1 MYQQLLSTHCWDQ
14 LEMNLYQER
23 CHASFS
29 PSSCMYLHPT
39 WMDWCSI
46 LVILYVAKIMGLFAL
61 SLNMQMARVCHLH
74 PEAVQWWLGP
84 HHQDISLGLEQ
95 VQCSQSL
102 TSLPGLSNDHMH
114 SLASRL
120 FLVTS
125 FTCSTCYKQ
134 QSQLRPGNE
143 ASLLTVSIS
152 RSYSEW
158 ADLRLMLGVELTC
171 CAWSNK
177 HQKCWFAGLLQE
189 RSWFNKREAAS
200 LASCWKYTW
209 IYDNLHLRLLG
220 DFFPDSNPPCLL
232 RALGRG

>member
-1 MYQQLLSTHCWDQ
+1 MWHNNIATH
-14 LEMNLYQER
+14 LY
-23 CHASFS
+23 C
-29 PSSCMYLHPT
+29 
-39 WMDWCSI
+39 
-46 LVILYVAKIMGLFAL
+46 
-61 SLNMQMARVCHLH
+61 
-74 PEAVQWWLGP
+74 
-84 HHQDISLGLEQ
+84 
-95 VQCSQSL
+95 
-102 TSLPGLSNDHMH
+102 NDHMH

-171 CAWSNK
+171 WQSWTMGRCAWSNK

-189 RSWFNKREAAS
+189 RSWFNKRGAAS
-200 LASCWKYTW
+200 LASCWEHPW

-220 DFFPDSNPPCLL
+220 DFFPDSNPPCPL
-232 RALGRG
+232 RALGRGKRVLCYMYSSWVSSIFCTLHSSLCLSTYSLSS

>member
-1 MYQQLLSTHCWDQ
+1 MWQKLWDHLLYHLICRWPEFVISIQKLCSGDWD
-14 LEMNLYQER
+14 R
-23 CHASFS
+23 TIRISV
-29 PSSCMYLHPT
+29 
-39 WMDWCSI
+39 WDWNRYN
-46 LVILYVAKIMGLFAL
+46 V
-61 SLNMQMARVCHLH
+61 
-74 PEAVQWWLGP
+74 
-84 HHQDISLGLEQ
+84 
-95 VQCSQSL
+95 SQSL

-171 CAWSNK
+171 WQSWTMGRCAWSNK

-189 RSWFNKREAAS
+189 RSWFNKRGAAS
-200 LASCWKYTW
+200 LASCWEHPW

-220 DFFPDSNPPCLL
+220 DFFPDSNPPCPL

>member
-61 SLNMQMARVCHLH
+61 SLNMQMAQVCHLH

-95 VQCSQSL
+95 VQCSLVHWPPYQ
-102 TSLPGLSNDHMH
+102 
-114 SLASRL
+114 ASA
-120 FLVTS
+120 TS

-134 QSQLRPGNE
+134 QSRLRPGNE

-158 ADLRLMLGVELTC
+158 ADLRLMLGV
-171 CAWSNK
+171 
-177 HQKCWFAGLLQE
+177 
-189 RSWFNKREAAS
+189 
-200 LASCWKYTW
+200 
-209 IYDNLHLRLLG
+209 
-220 DFFPDSNPPCLL
+220 
-232 RALGRG
+232 